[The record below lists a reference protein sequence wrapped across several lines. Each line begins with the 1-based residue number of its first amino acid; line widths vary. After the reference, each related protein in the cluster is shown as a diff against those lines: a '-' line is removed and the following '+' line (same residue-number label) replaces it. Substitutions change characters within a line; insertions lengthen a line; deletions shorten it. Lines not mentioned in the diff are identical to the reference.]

1 MKKIRVMITGVA
13 GKMGQELVRAIT
25 QQKDMLLVAGCD
37 ISQVG
42 KDAGE
47 MCGIDAIGVII
58 EMDLGK
64 CIIPLST
71 IFDKICFFRLG
82 KSIAVFYSQ
91 KEL

>member
-1 MKKIRVMITGVA
+1 MYKR
-13 GKMGQELVRAIT
+13 QELVRAIT

-58 EMDLGK
+58 EMDLGAVSYTHLDVYK
-64 CIIPLST
+64 RQPSFCPRLS
-71 IFDKICFFRLG
+71 DR
-82 KSIAVFYSQ
+82 SRSQ
-91 KEL
+91 ACPAE

>member
-58 EMDLGK
+58 EMDLGVTLREVRPDVV
-64 CIIPLST
+64 CDFTFGEALR
-71 IFDKICFFRLG
+71 KIYHYILR
-82 KSIAVFYSQ
+82 I
-91 KEL
+91 E